1 MNAERVLSNLN
12 YLQAT
17 YPDGAAVFHDPNYL
31 AMIQSLK
38 EEIALSAARSAGRAS
53 RFKAALKFSKQCFN
67 MHKDTRPGFAGA
79 YIDEKGRQCI
89 CDGYRAVM
97 YEKPFDEL
105 VEADKNATHMNLE
118 TAFDNYDFRRPV
130 ELPTLAELKTK
141 KKLDKAD
148 GKVRSLTVLNDTVC
162 YNTDFLIQIVEM
174 VEPTEA
180 YFSGGDRL
188 PALVVMGEGAR
199 GLVLPV
205 NKPKEEAE

>member
-1 MNAERVLSNLN
+1 MNAEKVLSNLN

-17 YPDGAAVFHDPNYL
+17 YPNYAEVFDDPDYL
-31 AMIQSLK
+31 AMVQSLK
-38 EEIALSAARSAGRAS
+38 EEVALSAARSAGRAS

-89 CDGYRAVM
+89 CDGYTAVM
-97 YEKPFDEL
+97 YEKPFAEL
-105 VEADKNATHMNLE
+105 VEADKDCAHMNLDKS
-118 TAFDNYDFRRPV
+118 FDYDSRRPV
-130 ELPTLAELKTK
+130 DLPTLAELKTK
-141 KKLDKAD
+141 KKLDKAE
-148 GKVRSLTVLNDTVC
+148 GKKRSLTVIGGHVC
-162 YNTDFLIQIVEM
+162 YNTDFLIQLVEM

-188 PALVVMGEGAR
+188 PALVAIGDGAK
-199 GLVLPV
+199 GIVLPV